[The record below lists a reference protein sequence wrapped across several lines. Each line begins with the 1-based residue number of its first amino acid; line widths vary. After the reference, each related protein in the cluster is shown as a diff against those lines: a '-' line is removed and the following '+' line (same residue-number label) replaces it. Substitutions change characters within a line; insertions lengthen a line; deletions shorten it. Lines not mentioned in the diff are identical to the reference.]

1 MMKAALL
8 LLGVFFLGIQA
19 TFAQDT
25 PPYRV
30 QVDEDSVYVRAAPT
44 FTAENVASLFRDEWI
59 EVVSRNLDGLWFEV
73 RRPGRMTNL
82 GWVYNRTLEW
92 DFQPELLPLGDGT
105 TGLLG
110 TTPVA
115 GLPRIG
121 VYLLEGASMRAS
133 PSRRAPLLA
142 TVPPLVTVPVLAR
155 NQTATWL
162 LVNYLGY
169 EGWIIVFATR
179 DRPDL
184 MTVPEAPGLPPPD
197 EPAVVIIPPEVQQ
210 AQVDR
215 LRAFILERRTLARD
229 LEGFWWA
236 VFKGEI
242 MPCNPPPSVAQY
254 SYSPR
259 DIQELPELQRYLP
272 RLSEAVDLV
281 NDAIA
286 PLSQCGIVNPSTV
299 GDARDDAINARIIF
313 DATLDV
319 LENLEEFVIPN
330 TG

>member
-1 MMKAALL
+1 MIRLMLIFIGL
-8 LLGVFFLGIQA
+8 FTLGTA
-19 TFAQDT
+19 FAQDA

-30 QVDEDSVYVRAAPT
+30 QVDEDSVYVRAAPSV
-44 FTAENVASLFRDEWI
+44 TAESIASLFRNEWV
-59 EVVSRNLDGLWFEV
+59 EVVSRNLDGSWFEV

-92 DFQPELLPLGDGT
+92 DFRPELLPLGDNT
-105 TGLLG
+105 TGLIG
-110 TTPVA
+110 ETPVA
-115 GLPRIG
+115 GRPPIG

-133 PSRRAPLLA
+133 PSRRAPLIT

-179 DRPDL
+179 DRDDL
-184 MTVPEAPGLPPPD
+184 MSLPEAPGLPPPD
-197 EPAVVIIPPEVQQ
+197 EPTVVIIPPEVQQ

-215 LRAFILERRTLARD
+215 LRAFVLERRALASD
-229 LEGFWWA
+229 LESFWWA
-236 VFKGEI
+236 VFKGEV
-242 MPCNPPPSVAQY
+242 MPCSPPPSVAQY

-272 RLSEAVDLV
+272 RLSEAVDRL
-281 NDAIA
+281 NAAIA
-286 PLSQCGIVNPSTV
+286 PINQCGVITPSVV

-319 LENLEEFVIPN
+319 LENLEEFVIPQSR
-330 TG
+330 